1 MLCSVVRHQPAV
13 EVIHASEVFQTVITR
28 KSDTCLCP
36 TLLASLST
44 NDKVAHNNIP
54 KHLLQCSAALYF
66 HVSVYPPECLGAKK
80 PARISDLLRSWDS
93 PPTPPPLF
101 AGNAA

>member
-1 MLCSVVRHQPAV
+1 MLCCVVRHQPAV

-44 NDKVAHNNIP
+44 NDKVAQNNIP
-54 KHLLQCSAALYF
+54 KHLLQYSAALYF
-66 HVSVYPPECLGAKK
+66 YVGVYPFKCLGAKE
-80 PARISDLLRSWDS
+80 PASMSDLLRSWDF
-93 PPTPPPLF
+93 PPLF
-101 AGNAA
+101 AVNAA